1 MDESGSH
8 SQAIRFGVFELDRRS
23 GELRKAGLKI
33 RLPEQSFQILSMM
46 LAHPGEVVT
55 REEIQK
61 KLWPDDIVIEFEHGI
76 NAAVK
81 RVREAL
87 GDDADNPR
95 FVETLPRR
103 GYRFIAP
110 VDGAAVTPAPQS
122 RDLGPEGSP
131 IERRQ
136 SDSAIR
142 DKSNLRPRRWIAVAA
157 IAAVILLGVLAFMLR
172 RPLPPPRVSS
182 YKKLTS
188 DSLPKGDVLETDGAR
203 IYFSEITSK
212 GQVLAAVSTAGGQP
226 TTIPTPLK
234 APKLEGISPDGSELL
249 VIDTD
254 PTSLSGE
261 PIYLVSTLDGAIRRL
276 GNTLGESATW
286 LADGRI
292 VYTSMGSFY
301 VVERDGSGARKLVTT
316 NGVWP
321 RSSPDGK
328 LIRFSRDGIWE
339 SEGIW
344 EVGSDGRGL
353 RPLFPGS
360 RAECCGNWTPDQ
372 KYFLFQSAR
381 NGVGGIWA
389 VREKGDFFHTVSHD
403 AVQLAAGMIDL
414 IHPIA
419 SKDGKKIFALGTL
432 GHPETLRY
440 DSTLRKFV
448 PYLSGVSADWM
459 EFSRDGQWVAYI
471 DSNGTLWQSKAD
483 GSDRLQLTFPP
494 MEAAAPRWSPDGKRI
509 TFYTFAPGDFWQV
522 YVVPAGGGLPERVA
536 PEKHHQLDPTWSLD
550 GNSIAFTHNIIT
562 VEDPNAPG
570 IFILDLKTRHV
581 SKVPGSEK
589 FHSPRWSPDGRYICA
604 LSIDSKKQVLFD
616 FNTKKWGELT
626 EGNAGWQNWS
636 RDSRYVYYDI
646 WGKEPLII
654 NRVRVSDRR
663 IERVAK
669 FEARNNSSGRRLDSY
684 SGLGPDD
691 SPLIPGAP
699 LIQEIFA
706 LDWEAP

>member
-1 MDESGSH
+1 MDESGSR

-23 GELRKAGLKI
+23 GELRKTGLKI

-61 KLWPDDIVIEFEHGI
+61 KLWPDDVVIEFEHGI

-136 SDSAIR
+136 SDS

-188 DSLPKGDVLETDGAR
+188 DGLPKGDVLETDGAR

-226 TTIPTPLK
+226 TTITTPLK
-234 APKLEGISPDGSELL
+234 VPNLEGISPDGSELL
-249 VIDTD
+249 VKEGSTV
-254 PTSLSGE
+254 PGSF
-261 PIYLVSTLDGAIRRL
+261 YVVSTLDGTTSRL
-276 GNTLGESATW
+276 GNTLGWFADW

-292 VYTSMGSFY
+292 IYEGKDGIYT
-301 VVERDGSGARKLVTT
+301 VKRDGGGAKKLVTKDG
-316 NGVWP
+316 NWP
-321 RSSPDGK
+321 RGSPDGR
-328 LIRFSRDGIWE
+328 LVRFSAD
-339 SEGIW
+339 GIW

-353 RPLFPGS
+353 HPLFPGS
-360 RAECCGNWTPDQ
+360 TAECCGNWTPDQ
-372 KYFLFQSAR
+372 KYFIYQSR
-381 NGVGGIWA
+381 RDGEDGIWA
-389 VREKGDFFHTVSHD
+389 VREKGDFFRTVSH
-403 AVQLAAGMIDL
+403 APVQLAAGLIDL
-414 IHPIA
+414 SGPIS
-419 SKDGKKIFALGTL
+419 SKDGKKLFALGTL
-432 GHPETLRY
+432 GRPATLRY
-440 DSTLRKFV
+440 DSKQGQFV
-448 PYLSGVSADWM
+448 PFLSGVSSIWM
-459 EFSRDGQWVAYI
+459 EFSRDGQWLTYADDDGI
-471 DSNGTLWQSKAD
+471 LWQSKAD
-483 GSDRLQLTFPP
+483 GSSRLQLTFPP
-494 MEAAAPRWSPDGKRI
+494 MQVWAPRWSPDGKRI
-509 TFYTFAPGDFWQV
+509 TFFNNTGGDLQQA
-522 YVVPAGGGLPERVA
+522 YVVPAGGGLSEQVA
-536 PEKHHQLDPTWSLD
+536 PERHNQSDPTWSPD
-550 GNSIAFTHNIIT
+550 GNSIAFSHNGWND
-562 VEDPNAPG
+562 EDATAPG
-570 IFILDLKTRHV
+570 IYILDLKTHQV
-581 SKVPGSEK
+581 SKIPGSEK
-589 FHSPRWSPDGRYICA
+589 FHSARWSPDGRYICA
-604 LSIDSKKQVLFD
+604 LTLDSGNQVLFD
-616 FNTKKWGELT
+616 FNTKKWGELA

-636 RDSRYVYYDI
+636 RDSQFVYYGD
-646 WGKEPLII
+646 WGDDPSID
-654 NRVRVSDRR
+654 RVRVSDRKV
-663 IERVAK
+663 ERVTKIDLANL
-669 FEARNNSSGRRLDSY
+669 F
-684 SGLGPDD
+684 SGLAPDD

-699 LIQEIFA
+699 QIQEIFA